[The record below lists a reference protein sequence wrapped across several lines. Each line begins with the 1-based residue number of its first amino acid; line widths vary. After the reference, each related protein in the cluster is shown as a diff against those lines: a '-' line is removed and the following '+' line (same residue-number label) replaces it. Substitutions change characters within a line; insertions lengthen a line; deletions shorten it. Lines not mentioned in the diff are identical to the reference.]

1 MNSPAETETKT
12 VAAEKRGY
20 PDLHEHLEE
29 LKKRGLLLTIDRPVD
44 KDSELHPLVRWQFV
58 GGMDESERKAF
69 LFTHITDG
77 RGRKYD
83 IPVVVGAIAA
93 NRAIYS
99 VGMGASFSEIQ
110 AKWDHAIAHPIP
122 PREVKDAAC
131 HEVVHQGDNL
141 KGEGKGLDRLP
152 IPISTPG
159 FDSAPT
165 LTATNVIT
173 RDPETGVQNMG
184 TYRAALKAPDRL
196 VVRMATRVG
205 GAGGYQHYLKHQKR
219 GDKIMPCAI
228 GLGW

>member
-1 MNSPAETETKT
+1 MTDA
-12 VAAEKRGY
+12 KRGY

-58 GGMDESERKAF
+58 GGMAEADRKAF
-69 LFTHITDG
+69 LFTNVTDG
-77 RGRKYD
+77 RGRKYAM
-83 IPVVVGAIAA
+83 PVVVGAIAA

-99 VGMGASFSEIQ
+99 VGMGVPVGEIQ
-110 AKWDHAIAHPIP
+110 KKWDHAMAHPIA
-122 PREVKDAAC
+122 PRVVKDAVC
-131 HEVVHQGDNL
+131 QEVVIQGKAL
-141 KGEGKGLDRLP
+141 IGKGKGLDMLP

-205 GAGGYQHYLKHQKR
+205 GAGGYLHYLKYRKLGR
-219 GDKIMPCAI
+219 KEMPCAI
-228 GLGW
+228 VLGCPPYVAFMGP